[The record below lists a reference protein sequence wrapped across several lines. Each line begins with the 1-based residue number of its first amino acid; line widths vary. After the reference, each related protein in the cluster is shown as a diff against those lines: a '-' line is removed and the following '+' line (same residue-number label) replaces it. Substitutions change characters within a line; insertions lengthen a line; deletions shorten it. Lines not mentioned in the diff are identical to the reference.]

1 MVFLLPQKSPPFI
14 FFCHLLWSCYQKDKS
29 NQHYK
34 YHIQYFGQYTVH
46 TLWQYQLWSFKFGDT
61 KLEKKLP
68 TNQHTRRKL
77 LNFENW
83 FSGEL
88 SELSIIFVIK
98 FSKNV
103 NDKKCGPKL
112 VIGLWRSILA
122 LFDTSALHRCSKIK
136 ISLWVCWILGT
147 NLETPYTSIAT
158 RVSSFY
164 MTQVS

>member
-1 MVFLLPQKSPPFI
+1 MKIKNVFSRSFFQKILPLCMVSIQEHFI
-14 FFCHLLWSCYQKDKS
+14 IKVKLWWQ
-29 NQHYK
+29 
-34 YHIQYFGQYTVH
+34 
-46 TLWQYQLWSFKFGDT
+46 LWQYGLWSFQTGYT
-61 KLEKKLP
+61 KLERFLHKS
-68 TNQHTRRKL
+68 QHTQRKL